1 MIPGHNGPVI
11 VHPDHLIGPHIDH
24 GLHCQGHARLQQ
36 KSLAL
41 HGKIGHLR
49 VLMEMGADAVA
60 HQIPDHTVA
69 KALGV
74 RLDRRR
80 DLSQVAAC
88 LRKPDPLK
96 KALLRYIHQLL
107 RFRRYLAYGPGPG
120 CVRMISLIDH
130 AGVQTD
136 DIPLL

>member
-1 MIPGHNGPVI
+1 
-11 VHPDHLIGPHIDH
+11 
-24 GLHCQGHARLQQ
+24 
-36 KSLAL
+36 
-41 HGKIGHLR
+41 
-49 VLMEMGADAVA
+49 MEMGADAVA

-107 RFRRYLAYGPGPG
+107 ALPGDTWPTAQVLAA
-120 CVRMISLIDH
+120 SE
-130 AGVQTD
+130 
-136 DIPLL
+136 